1 MISRSL
7 LCLRITPS
15 ILRSFSTSQTHQNF
29 KSGISLDKL
38 YSSPL
43 QSTDVKPTIPSN
55 ETAFGGYIPLD
66 EVDISYMRSSGPGGQ
81 HVNKVN
87 TKVDVR
93 FLLKDAKWLPESMK
107 ENIMK
112 KHSHMVTPSG
122 YIIVRS
128 DKTRTQQLNL
138 ADALD
143 KLRAQL
149 YSTVERPPVRP
160 DHYTI
165 EVHRRRAEKATR
177 ERLREK
183 RIKSDVRQFRGAQ

>member
-1 MISRSL
+1 
-7 LCLRITPS
+7 
-15 ILRSFSTSQTHQNF
+15 
-29 KSGISLDKL
+29 
-38 YSSPL
+38 
-43 QSTDVKPTIPSN
+43 
-55 ETAFGGYIPLD
+55 
-66 EVDISYMRSSGPGGQ
+66 MRSSGPGGQ

-165 EVHRRRAEKATR
+165 EVHRRSCPLLPHRSPLPNSPIYFPPPHRAEKATR